1 MNFLKIFVP
10 TFLIVGLINQSFYGF
25 CMKSY
30 CLSAAFPKVAII
42 SAIIAFGIYKIKERE
57 G

>member
-42 SAIIAFGIYKIKERE
+42 SAIIGFIIYKIKERE